1 MKFAETFELGGAGK
15 LLLLLVALAFACSL
29 NVAFA
34 DDPYAD
40 YVKLTRKDTKSNYSW
55 NVAGGWSDKKV
66 PHSDTNYYVA
76 PGAILWRITN
86 NDADNRKWKGGKLVL
101 AGTFHSA
108 VSASDANSPVI
119 PDLVLLGGSEVRAE
133 TYGPFYSVGD
143 VTGVVTVA
151 GTAEN
156 PSKITQHY
164 YQSGTRSHRL
174 YAKFVGTADSMLEY
188 TRPFTNYSGT
198 VIDHGFY
205 ARALKWTFANYPG
218 TFRVTGGNSV
228 FKPDSNYDF
237 NWPQTA
243 FVVDDGA
250 ELYFYYGNTYNN
262 STKNAYLRS
271 FTASGATLYFT
282 HDVASRNAFP
292 VLNVTE
298 RLALENGTTIRLNS
312 DTLDTFIVGVS
323 DTNPTGRSKRLFH
336 VADTA
341 AATLGD
347 LSGIKLKR
355 FNGGGMP
362 FTNVSLEVVSN
373 LDGSKDVYIASPGI
387 VAMTN
392 GNVETTGYGGGSNP
406 ADAPQYGAFEPGHPN
421 DWSNGVTPPA
431 DSALHY
437 CAVARFCCFQPID
450 MPNATMTLA
459 IGSSWKGGESIR
471 FKEFNILAG
480 YSFGIWG
487 SPRERTLT
495 AERLNIVDSGIGASA
510 TIYAGQ
516 LHTLDVDAEL
526 CGSGNLIIRN
536 MNNQGSYINFGHINT
551 NFHGRFSLT
560 QNPTTNYTRY
570 LFTSYLDDARNWGGQ
585 YTASDSTY
593 NAIALSR
600 FPKVAVTNDVT
611 FADPTRGIFVSE
623 GAKFD
628 VSDGKTLR
636 LANQVTYA
644 GILEK
649 DGAGTLDLAG
659 VARFING
666 KETTAPVAETNVLNV
681 LAGALKVSAQ
691 TAADGLA
698 VTFSEGTRLIVPA
711 DSEDGY
717 YNVRWDAP
725 LTINTTDG
733 KLPVEVEMTGNEGVD
748 NITVPICTFN
758 ATAAADIP
766 ETSFEVL
773 RASNNFRQK
782 GSVMKRTN
790 GDGSVTYLATLGL
803 VGTQFMIR

>member
-1 MKFAETFELGGAGK
+1 MGK
-15 LLLLLVALAFACSL
+15 TDRSFSGIIPGIVAAAAMLLSCHS
-29 NVAFA
+29 FA

-55 NVAGGWSDKKV
+55 NVKGGWSDKQE
-66 PHSDTNYYVA
+66 PHSDANYYVA
-76 PGAILWRITN
+76 PGAILWRIHN
-86 NDADNRKWKGGKLVL
+86 LDADDRKWKGGRLVL

-164 YQSGTRSHRL
+164 SQSGTRSHRL

-312 DTLDTFIVGVS
+312 DTLDTFIVGIS

-431 DSALHY
+431 DSALQY

-487 SPRERTLT
+487 SPKEHTLT

-536 MNNQGSYINFGHINT
+536 MNDQGSYINFGHINT

-570 LFTSYLDDARNWGGQ
+570 LFTSYLGDARNWGGQ

-593 NAIALSR
+593 NSITLSR

-666 KETTAPVAETNVLNV
+666 KETTAPVAETNVLNI
-681 LAGALKVSAQ
+681 LAGALKVSSK

-711 DSEDGY
+711 DTEAGY
-717 YNVRWDAP
+717 FNVKWDAP
-725 LTINTTDG
+725 LAIDTTDG
-733 KLPVEVEMTGNEGVD
+733 TLPVVIEPVADMVGDVA
-748 NITVPICTFN
+748 VPICTFN

-766 ETSFEVL
+766 ETAFSVKKM
-773 RASNNFRQK
+773 ANGFRQK
-782 GSVMKRTN
+782 SPVTKSANM
-790 GDGSVTYLATLGL
+790 DGSVSYVVTMGK
-803 VGTQFMIR
+803 VGTQLLVR

>member
-1 MKFAETFELGGAGK
+1 MKLTN
-15 LLLLLVALAFACSL
+15 LAFGWDTLVSAGMVAAMLLSGS
-29 NVAFA
+29 AFA

-76 PGAILWRITN
+76 PGAILWRIHN
-86 NDADNRKWKGGKLVL
+86 LNADDRKWKGGKLVL

-312 DTLDTFIVGVS
+312 DTLDTFIVGIS

-431 DSALHY
+431 DSSLHY
-437 CAVARFCCFQPID
+437 CSVARLCFFQPVD
-450 MPNATMTLA
+450 MPNATLTLGA
-459 IGSSWKGGESIR
+459 NGSWKGGASIR
-471 FKEFNILAG
+471 FKEVNIPG
-480 YSFGIWG
+480 GFSFGIWG
-487 SPRERTLT
+487 SPKGRTLT
-495 AERLNIVDSGIGASA
+495 AERFHVVDSGIDA
-510 TIYAGQ
+510 TATLYAGQ
-516 LHTLDVDAEL
+516 VHTLNVDAEL
-526 CGSGNLIIRN
+526 CGGGNLIIRN
-536 MNNQGSYINFGHINT
+536 MNDQEGHIHLGHINT
-551 NFHGRFSLT
+551 NFHGRLSLT
-560 QNPTTNYTRY
+560 QNPTTDYTRY
-570 LFTSYLDDARNWGGQ
+570 RFSSYLGDARNWGGE
-585 YTASDSTY
+585 YTASATTY
-593 NAIALSR
+593 NAISLTR
-600 FPKVAVTNDVT
+600 FPNVMVTNDVAFT
-611 FADPTRGIFVSE
+611 EPTRGMFVKE
-623 GAKFD
+623 GAKFEID
-628 VSDGKTLR
+628 AGRTLR
-636 LANQVTYA
+636 LANQVTFA

-649 DGAGTLDLAG
+649 DGEGTLDLAG
-659 VARFING
+659 VARFIHG
-666 KETTAPVAETNVLNV
+666 DEATAPVAETNVLNI
-681 LAGALKVSAQ
+681 LEGALKVSSK

-698 VTFSEGTRLIVPA
+698 VTFAEGTRLIIPS

-717 YNVRWDAP
+717 YNVKWDAP
-725 LTINTTDG
+725 LTINTTSG
-733 KLPVEVEMTGNEGVD
+733 KLPVEVEMAGNEGTGD
-748 NITVPICTFN
+748 ITVPICTFN
-758 ATAAADIP
+758 ATAAAGIP

-773 RASNNFRQK
+773 RASNKFRQK
-782 GSVMKRTN
+782 GSVTTRTN

-803 VGTQFMIR
+803 VGTQLLIR